1 MLIFLHAVRDSVVKS
16 WKRLSVAS
24 VKAVLANFR
33 PLVRRKIDKVIVQL
47 PIQLTNQSIGR
58 AIVFMC
64 VVVRASV
71 HVCGCVCIYVCA
83 SVCAY
88 AGM

>member
-47 PIQLTNQSIGR
+47 PIQLTNQSSGR
-58 AIVFMC
+58 AIVFMR

-71 HVCGCVCIYVCA
+71 HVCGCVCVY
-83 SVCAY
+83 VCAY